1 MFYKAKRNTVFRRYN
16 ITVVVA
22 FIAIIVIALSV
33 ASIQYYNELSH
44 HQNNELISLKQE
56 AEKLNDI
63 LAQCVNAI
71 SSIQK
76 YAQYILEHP
85 TELNIASPAMKQSGE
100 LFYLDESHRDF
111 LHRGKRLS
119 SSITGLGKIKEFSA
133 LKKQE
138 IAMANALTPAFM
150 LAQNVIE
157 EATWFYYVSYQNFVS
172 LYPWVNKN
180 IWQFNVEMVSNQHN
194 TALKELTKK
203 TNTVI
208 WSDPY
213 IDSAASGMKASIGKG
228 VFYQNDLLGSVV
240 LDINLARLQRS
251 LPALHKANQGI
262 VLYNKNNQILIFKR
276 RGKEPLNYRASWQEL
291 LPDSLRYLNA
301 SNLELLDSSA
311 QLGQWF
317 IEKQALEVNGWTLL
331 KYQRY
336 NDFTAPLRSR
346 FLFVFSVLF
355 IGLFAFLMFVNAMTK
370 RTFIKPTTAF
380 IRHIEYCAQGDPGK
394 VKPIADW
401 LHWFQ
406 VVEDIFTQNRSLLLQ
421 LREQND
427 VLDTR
432 VNEKTVALQKSSKKH
447 HRDYV
452 LLRSVMNAIPELI
465 VFNDSNG
472 LLAGCNQSFERL
484 TNKQERTMLGAKS
497 TNFMP
502 EHLAKEIDYLNS
514 INNEI
519 YPQKA
524 LIKAGNF
531 IYQGFCTQ
539 FENEQGD
546 FLGTITILRDVT
558 KQQAIQSAL
567 EKAKNQA
574 EYANQAKIQFL
585 ANMSH
590 EIRTPINAIQGMLDL
605 LLNTPLTVRQQHY
618 LTTAKGALVTLL
630 HLVNELLDLSK
641 VEAGKMT
648 ISKENIH
655 LLEVIDKA
663 LKLNVADID
672 LEKVKLLVEVSPK
685 VPSVV
690 ISDEMRLVQVLT
702 NLLNNA
708 IKFTENGHVKLLV
721 DAISVNQTIAQTRFS
736 VIDTGIGI
744 AQNNQTNLFEA
755 FTQADQSMTRQ
766 YGGSGLGLSICQQII
781 KLLGGEISLKSTLGQ
796 GSEFSFTL
804 PLDIAKATTAV
815 DYNICKERKFSL
827 CVINQD
833 IPQSLIEIF
842 YSLGWEVS
850 SFKSLDDFYQNTIQ
864 ASIVLLIDE
873 QVFIQSKY
881 TNKRL
886 LNDFNVVLLGFCHP
900 PMAEL
905 KQKTSNF
912 LEQLNTTY
920 VILDKPLYRFSMEK
934 ILVSLPKDNSLVNT
948 LIPKENSSRN
958 APQRLSNKIPCA
970 SNKTVLTSDAASI
983 TNDDL
988 LDVRVLL
995 VEDNKVNQLVAKE
1008 LLLSMN
1014 AQVTIADNGQ
1024 HALTILEDTLFDI
1037 ILMDIQ
1043 MPIMDGL
1050 TTTKKIRQ
1058 QERFSSLPIIAM
1070 TAHARTE
1077 DKEHS
1082 LAVGMNLHIAKPVTK
1097 DILFT
1102 SITKVLTNPRP
1113 A

>member
-44 HQNNELISLKQE
+44 HKNNELRTLKQE

-432 VNEKTVALQKSSKKH
+432 VNEKTVALQKSSEKH

-920 VILDKPLYRFSMEK
+920 VILDKPLYRFSLEK
-934 ILVSLPKDNSLVNT
+934 ILESLPKDNSLVNA

-958 APQRLSNKIPCA
+958 APQRLSKKTPCA